1 MEEMTFQQRHK
12 SHEGE
17 DWFEG
22 GLYRRREERL
32 EAARAVGGVGG
43 AGTEGPPEIRTG

>member
-22 GLYRRREERL
+22 RLYRRREERL

-43 AGTEGPPEIRTG
+43 SGAEGQPE